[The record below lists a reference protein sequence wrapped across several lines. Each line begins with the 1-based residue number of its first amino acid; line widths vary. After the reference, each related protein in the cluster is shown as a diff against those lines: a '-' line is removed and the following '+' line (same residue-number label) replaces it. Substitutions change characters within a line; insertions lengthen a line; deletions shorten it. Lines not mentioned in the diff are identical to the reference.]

1 MAASPGNILALDY
14 PSVRIDESSTTNRE
28 GCRAEGPTSPPPGFS
43 AARAD
48 AALRDAK
55 SVVARARDSEHVRR
69 AIQVMLRG
77 LEWLPGTEDVV
88 QLREQGE
95 TLLADVAGWTLE
107 PPSPQV
113 REGAMRR
120 VASMHLR
127 AVSAMRAAR
136 EHR

>member
-1 MAASPGNILALDY
+1 MAASPGNILTLKY
-14 PSVRIDESSTTNRE
+14 PSVRIDDSPTTDRE
-28 GCRAEGPTSPPPGFS
+28 GCRAEGPTPAVVS

-48 AALRDAK
+48 AALRDARG
-55 SVVARARDSEHVRR
+55 VVARARDNEHVRR

-77 LEWLPGTEDVV
+77 LEWLPSTEEVD

-95 TLLADVAGWTLE
+95 SLLADVARWTIE
-107 PPSPQV
+107 APSPQV
-113 REGAMRR
+113 RESAMRR
-120 VASMHLR
+120 VASMHLS